1 MNCLLFSLI
10 DWVSRMSNSEHVTL
24 SPPAYTQ
31 QLTQSSNDLVES
43 PAFVD
48 FLTGLWSRGKVILT
62 VKVGQMQHHD
72 YQRESRVEH
81 VNELEE
87 SIRHNNLSYLYPMKA
102 STTYDWES
110 LLELQPLA
118 PAPHALVAYIFD
130 GGHRLGALR
139 RINAQHGPL
148 TTWPVELFP
157 EGLSIIIHNYQTQL
171 MFYLARSPVRKSLCF
186 QGLYLCLESGNICTC
201 ILIL

>member
-1 MNCLLFSLI
+1 
-10 DWVSRMSNSEHVTL
+10 MSNLEQVTL

-31 QLTQSSNDLVES
+31 QLTQTSNDLVES

-62 VKVGQMQHHD
+62 VKVGQMTGHL
-72 YQRESRVEH
+72 YQREPRLAH
-81 VNELEE
+81 INDLEE

-102 STTYDWES
+102 STTYDWDT

-118 PAPHALVAYIFD
+118 RAPPGLVAHIFD
-130 GGHRLGALR
+130 GGHRLAALR

-148 TTWPVELFP
+148 ATWPVELFP
-157 EGLSIIIHNYQTQL
+157 EGLSIIIHDGQTQL
-171 MFYLARSPVRKSLCF
+171 TFYLPRSPAS
-186 QGLYLCLESGNICTC
+186 
-201 ILIL
+201 